1 MKLFKMK
8 ISLSIMVLFFAAC
21 NSPYYTTVNDMKG
34 QPASITLANGTQLN
48 GKINVKIVSSYYTA
62 HRISFAEG
70 AEKEYKKYSLAD
82 IKSLYI
88 NGATYYVKTIVSTS
102 NNKDVQRFLK
112 EISLPGGRMA
122 LYENEVVFKNNE
134 NNTNETKLQYF
145 VQLPNTSNNDVYN
158 ISSNKFTPNFDDKMS
173 SYVQDCAAL
182 ADKIKSKD
190 KAYFYP
196 FLVND
201 NSPRRKAV
209 LLQIINDYNNCK

>member
-1 MKLFKMK
+1 MK
-8 ISLSIMVLFFAAC
+8 IILSISILFLVAC
-21 NSPYYTTVNDMKG
+21 NTPYYTSVNDMKG

-48 GKINVKIVSSYYTA
+48 GKINVKIVSSYYYA
-62 HRISFAEG
+62 DRISFAEG

-88 NGATYYVKTIVSTS
+88 NGATYFVKTIVSTS
-102 NNKDVQRFLK
+102 NNKNVQRFLK

-122 LYENEVVFKNNE
+122 LYENEVVSKNNE
-134 NNTNETKLQYF
+134 TNTNETKLQYF

-158 ISSNKFTPNFDDKMS
+158 IASNKFTPNFDDKMS
-173 SYVQDCAAL
+173 SYVQDCTTL